1 MYFGYKSIVEKIKVT
16 EMNKTE
22 FIRELFS
29 QADKREEDVRSNHI
43 LLAHYTTESTL
54 MKIIKNKEIWLRNT
68 SRMNDSMEIKYGVD
82 KLAGAFSENG
92 NAGSFRAFLMYV
104 FDGDTSYVDRI
115 SNIILERGYID
126 RYITYIACL
135 SEHHARPDDHEDKY
149 GRLSM
154 WRAYGNPSGVSLLF
168 KPSILN
174 LPQGVIIFSPVE
186 YWEQDEITRAVTDK
200 IKFLHS
206 REIEIK
212 EEIKQNP
219 RYKDEFF
226 YLMIRMLLFTIIS
239 IKHPSFA
246 EEREWR
252 LIYNPTASG
261 DLSSADGVVV
271 KDVVNIRGSI
281 EEIYKIKLSIGIY
294 KLNKLLDSIM
304 IGPNNHPFV
313 TKSAIERLL
322 KDEDMGEIPVIPSN
336 VPLIV

>member
-1 MYFGYKSIVEKIKVT
+1 
-16 EMNKTE
+16 MNKTE

-29 QADKREEDVRSNHI
+29 QADKREDKVLSNHI
-43 LLAHYTTESTL
+43 RLAHYTTESTL

-68 SRMNDSMEIKYGVD
+68 FCMNDSMEIKYGVD
-82 KLAGAFSENG
+82 KLARALFENG
-92 NAGSFRAFLMYV
+92 NAGSFMAFLMYV
-104 FDGDTSYVDRI
+104 FDGDSSYVDRI

-126 RYITYIACL
+126 RHITYIACL

-154 WRAYGNPSGVSLLF
+154 WRAYGNLSGVSLLF

-226 YLMIRMLLFTIIS
+226 HLMIRMLLFAIIS

-252 LIYNPTASG
+252 LIYNPTASE
-261 DLSSADGVVV
+261 DLSHAGSIVE
-271 KDVVNIRGSI
+271 KDVVDIKGSL
-281 EEIYKIKLSIGIY
+281 EEIYKINLSTGEY
-294 KLNKLLDSIM
+294 ELGKLLDSIM
-304 IGPNNHPFV
+304 IGPNNHPFI
-313 TKSAIERLL
+313 TKSAIEKLL
-322 KDEDMGEIPVIPSN
+322 KDEDMNGIPVIPSN